1 MIKDIKVLKRKMD
14 KGYILSENN
23 GVITLT
29 EVENLLGN
37 DDFIFFKNNFNVSE
51 NTVFLCAFDEKEDAE
66 KAAEYLLSYIIMN
79 KLMGD
84 DWLLS
89 VQEFRFSRI
98 NERKEDVFSV
108 ITLNNKFLSLS
119 YVSYILDTCEI
130 FQYFKKIYPNVNEY
144 SILYLF
150 ENKKIAEDALEFLEP
165 YMVMRELIKWTNFL
179 E

>member
-1 MIKDIKVLKRKMD
+1 M
-14 KGYILSENN
+14 
-23 GVITLT
+23 
-29 EVENLLGN
+29 
-37 DDFIFFKNNFNVSE
+37 
-51 NTVFLCAFDEKEDAE
+51 
-66 KAAEYLLSYIIMN
+66 
-79 KLMGD
+79 
-84 DWLLS
+84 LS

-165 YMVMRELIKWTNFL
+165 YMVMRELIK
-179 E
+179 

>member
-84 DWLLS
+84 D
-89 VQEFRFSRI
+89 
-98 NERKEDVFSV
+98 
-108 ITLNNKFLSLS
+108 
-119 YVSYILDTCEI
+119 
-130 FQYFKKIYPNVNEY
+130 
-144 SILYLF
+144 
-150 ENKKIAEDALEFLEP
+150 
-165 YMVMRELIKWTNFL
+165 
-179 E
+179 